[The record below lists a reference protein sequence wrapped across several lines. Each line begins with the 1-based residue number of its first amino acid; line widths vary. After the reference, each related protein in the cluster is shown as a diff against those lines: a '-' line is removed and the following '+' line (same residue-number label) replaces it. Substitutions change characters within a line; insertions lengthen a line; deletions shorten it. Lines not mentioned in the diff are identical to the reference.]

1 MSAQLQVLVLRNCN
15 LNGNSAVLLSFLLH
29 QHVLDFI
36 DISNNNLSG
45 HFPSWLIEKNV
56 NLSYLILRGNSFSGH
71 IFLPLKVHTSL
82 EWLDASY
89 NRLTKLHL
97 YINITL
103 PNLQYLNLSSNY
115 LQGVFPSS
123 LNYMDSLLT
132 VDLSYNNFQDN
143 IGAAFPTKITDMSN
157 LVLSGNSFYG
167 SLPQE
172 LVPPFYH
179 LMLNGNK
186 ITGKIPKE
194 ICLNEE
200 LTVLDFSNNG
210 LIGSLPICIYA
221 LPYLAVLNLRGN
233 SLVGSIPSELCQ
245 LKNLMFLDMSRNNLS
260 GPIHCLPNLQYL
272 HLSENR
278 FNGTFPFPLSL
289 GTNTYTMDLRRN
301 QFSGILPNMMLKA
314 FPQLK
319 VLLLERNLFEGMIP
333 NDICHLKHLRLL
345 DLSHNK
351 LSGKLP
357 SCLSSMGLDGDF
369 HHFQY
374 DDNTSKIYT
383 EPTRSDELKDRLA
396 KHINFFGQPDQ
407 EEFMTK
413 SRQEYYKGDI
423 LNYMSGLDF
432 SSNQLKGSI
441 PEGIGDMQWLR
452 ALNFSNNHL
461 DGSIPNSLS
470 NLSDLESLDLSY
482 NKLTGQIPPELV
494 ALQSLEVFSVAYN
507 NLSGPTLGTTR
518 QFITFD
524 QNSYEGN
531 AYLCGPPLLKNCSTM
546 PSTPE
551 FEEHGED
558 DDDKVGDIILFG
570 CSAMFYLVG
579 FWTSLGL
586 LYFKKSWRWSWF
598 SGVDR
603 FGDFVMFNLSLF
615 RRKIRSTNWTFWRA
629 E

>member
-1 MSAQLQVLVLRNCN
+1 
-15 LNGNSAVLLSFLLH
+15 
-29 QHVLDFI
+29 
-36 DISNNNLSG
+36 
-45 HFPSWLIEKNV
+45 
-56 NLSYLILRGNSFSGH
+56 
-71 IFLPLKVHTSL
+71 
-82 EWLDASY
+82 
-89 NRLTKLHL
+89 
-97 YINITL
+97 
-103 PNLQYLNLSSNY
+103 
-115 LQGVFPSS
+115 
-123 LNYMDSLLT
+123 MDSLLT

-143 IGAAFPTKITDMSN
+143 IGAAFPTIITDMSN

-172 LVPPFYH
+172 LVPPSYH

-374 DDNTSKIYT
+374 DDNTSKIYI

-396 KHINFFGQPDQ
+396 KHMNFFGQPDQ

-432 SSNQLKGSI
+432 SSNQLSGSI

-452 ALNFSNNHL
+452 ALNFSNNHF

-470 NLSDLESLDLSY
+470 NLSDLESLDLSF
-482 NKLTGQIPPELV
+482 NNLTGQIPAELI

-507 NLSGPTLGTTR
+507 NLSGPTLGTTG

-531 AYLCGPPLLKNCSTM
+531 AFLCGPPLLKSCST
-546 PSTPE
+546 PPPTPQ

-586 LYFKKSWRWSWF
+586 LYLKKSWRWSWF

-603 FGDFVMFNLSLF
+603 FGDFVMVKLSVL
-615 RRKIRSTNWTFWRA
+615 RRKISSTNWRGTFWRA